1 MILITMNINRKSFIL
16 NLVGVKFENLHY
28 ENGIEVDNGTQ
39 NWMFHTD
46 IELFQKWCL
55 EITTM
60 LTFIYKT
67 LLID

>member
-28 ENGIEVDNGTQ
+28 ENSIEYDNGTK
-39 NWMFHTD
+39 NCMFHTD
-46 IELFQKWCL
+46 IELFQKCL
-55 EITTM
+55 EITIM

-67 LLID
+67 LLTD